1 MEIRR
6 NPPHHQTVFCCCDSD
21 APSVANVQYEYLK
34 QKKVFILLWIK
45 GWDKRG
51 LISVCELVSD
61 FLKNIKPASFG
72 YENML
77 YRIKYWN

>member
-1 MEIRR
+1 MKIKR
-6 NPPHHQTVFCCCDSD
+6 NRPPRQRTDFLNCDFD

-51 LISVCELVSD
+51 LISVCELVSGYA
-61 FLKNIKPASFG
+61 KKMKPASF
-72 YENML
+72 
-77 YRIKYWN
+77 R